1 MVKAIDFYSHFL
13 NKVNNASNFEYVN
26 ASISVKVELIQLVTK
41 SNLLAL
47 RFSRTEEI
55 FGTKEL
61 VSVKNIIVSNEEV
74 YNLRLE
80 TLTVAAFATNSRMY
94 ATMLL
99 NDTQENI
106 NNQYY
111 KLMEIR
117 ELLQALKN
125 YPASRLD
132 RLEITK

>member
-1 MVKAIDFYSHFL
+1 MKAF
-13 NKVNNASNFEYVN
+13 NFDVN

-74 YNLRLE
+74 YTLRLE